1 MRAAWALAVL
11 AAASPAL
18 AQQRPPAA
26 RQALVVLS
34 KVLGESHAIRRAC
47 EGADDQFWRGRMQRL
62 LDVETQDP
70 GLKTQLS
77 VAFNEAYNAGQAH
90 YPKCS
95 ALARAEARR
104 IARAGRTL
112 SDRLEQP

>member
-26 RQALVVLS
+26 RQALVALS
-34 KVLGESHAIRRAC
+34 RVLGESHAIRRAC
-47 EGADDQFWRGRMQRL
+47 ESTDDQFWRGRMQRL
-62 LDVETQDP
+62 LDVENPDP
-70 GLKTQLS
+70 TLKTQIS
-77 VAFNEAYNAGQAH
+77 VAFNDAYNAGRAL
-90 YPKCS
+90 YPKCN